1 VTGVE
6 GESGVEPRGE
16 VGDLAVVVVNW
27 NSGEGLARCVAS
39 VFASAGDISLEVVVV
54 DNHSRDASAAAT
66 IEAFPQIRLIRNDSN
81 RGFPAAANQGMR
93 ATRSEFVLLI
103 NPDAQIIGGTLEGFL
118 KVARDRPAAG
128 AIGTLVRNVDGS
140 IYPSARRVPSL
151 VQGAVH
157 TLLGP
162 FWPDNPFSRAYRMA
176 GWDRQSERQV
186 EWVSGS
192 SVLLRRSAL
201 DEVGML
207 DERYFMY
214 AEDMDLCT
222 RLREA
227 GWEVWFSPELEIE
240 HVGGTAAAGRRR
252 ITLEHSR
259 SIYLYFVKH
268 RSTGWR
274 VMLRPLAWLA
284 LRLRAALVSWRRD
297 ER

>member
-1 VTGVE
+1 MTGD
-6 GESGVEPRGE
+6 GESGVEPRGD
-16 VGDLAVVVVNW
+16 VRDLAVVIVNW
-27 NSGEGLARCVAS
+27 NSGEGLPRCVSS
-39 VFASAGDISLEVVVV
+39 VFASAGDIPFEVVVV
-54 DNHSRDASAAAT
+54 DNHSRDSSVAAT
-66 IEAFPQIRLIRNDSN
+66 IEAFPQIRLIQNDSN
-81 RGFPAAANQGMR
+81 RGFSAAANQGMR

-118 KVARDRPAAG
+118 KVARDRPGAG
-128 AIGTLVRNVDGS
+128 AIGALVRNVDGS
-140 IYPSARRVPSL
+140 IYPSARRVPTL
-151 VQGAVH
+151 AQGAVH

-162 FWPDNPFSRAYRMA
+162 FWPDNPFSRAYSMA

-192 SVLLRRSAL
+192 SMLLVRVAL
-201 DEVGML
+201 DLVGL
-207 DERYFMY
+207 FDERYFMY

-252 ITLEHSR
+252 MTLEHSK
-259 SIYLYFVKH
+259 SIYAYFVKH
-268 RSTGWR
+268 LSSGWR
-274 VMLRPLAWLA
+274 VVLRPPAWLA
-284 LRLRAALVSWRRD
+284 LRLRGALVSWRRG